1 MKLQDILF
9 LGAIALGAY
18 LLFKPRPTGVK
29 AVETKRAENVT
40 FTTVKKYIT
49 PETFEKVEDIFA
61 KVKKIF

>member
-9 LGAIALGAY
+9 LGAVVVGAY
-18 LLFKPRPTGVK
+18 LLFKPRPE
-29 AVETKRAENVT
+29 AVEQKRAENVT